1 MPVDS
6 PVRPGPARCH
16 VMTMAMNQRVK
27 AGAATAS
34 RNAACRQAADLALEL
49 EDTFGRLQ
57 EAHLAQACISGL
69 LSPLGLPEQP
79 EDFSVR
85 PDELRALLRVLQVE
99 MERRAGAV
107 GEAIGALRLA
117 LQAPSVRPEVA

>member
-1 MPVDS
+1 
-6 PVRPGPARCH
+6 
-16 VMTMAMNQRVK
+16 MAMNQRVK

-34 RNAACRQAADLALEL
+34 CAAAWRQAADLALEP
-49 EDTFGRLQ
+49 EDEFGRLQ
-57 EAHLAQACISGL
+57 EAHLAQACLNGL

-79 EDFSVR
+79 EDFSMR

-99 MERRAGAV
+99 MERRAGVV

-117 LQAPSVRPEVA
+117 RQAPSGRPEVA